1 MLMPAHNWLKAC
13 LDGTVG
19 FVGEPLSSNNC
30 GFESSDSARIHTVG
44 THDAPL
50 HASLRYRTG

>member
-44 THDAPL
+44 THDAAL
-50 HASLRYRTG
+50 HASLR